1 MERRT
6 LLHHSQLTE
15 HQSTIVHSAS
25 TTCPALTRIL
35 TLTLAHTSKIA
46 MSFEDK
52 KLPIKH
58 IPGPQGVRGR
68 NSDNTLIREK
78 LGWSPSISIRDGLRQ
93 AYMWIKSQADA
104 EAAAG
109 VDITQYGHSKVVVQT
124 TASLESNAAGGGAR
138 PEDGEWVWSLVSA
151 RTHAHTPTP
160 CPRPQSRT
168 RRRTSSTTPRA
179 RTVKGGGGEGG
190 GVEFCWE
197 ETNEREEERPEKI
210 LV

>member
-1 MERRT
+1 
-6 LLHHSQLTE
+6 
-15 HQSTIVHSAS
+15 
-25 TTCPALTRIL
+25 
-35 TLTLAHTSKIA
+35 

-138 PEDGEWVWSLVSA
+138 PEDGEWVWNLRAYA
-151 RTHAHTPTP
+151 RTHTNPVPAPPESDAPENVKYDTT
-160 CPRPQSRT
+160 RT
-168 RRRTSSTTPRA
+168 DR
-179 RTVKGGGGEGG
+179 
-190 GVEFCWE
+190 
-197 ETNEREEERPEKI
+197 
-210 LV
+210 